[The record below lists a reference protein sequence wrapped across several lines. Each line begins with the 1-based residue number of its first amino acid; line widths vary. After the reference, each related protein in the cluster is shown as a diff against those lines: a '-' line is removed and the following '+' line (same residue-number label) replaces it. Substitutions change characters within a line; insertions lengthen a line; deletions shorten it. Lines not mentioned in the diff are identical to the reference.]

1 MFGNVWICLDIL
13 NVFGNIRTDSDVKY
27 SEMFRRVQTCSDM
40 FRHVQTCSEMFR
52 HVQICWKMFRQG
64 QTCSDMLKHIRT
76 NFDMLIH
83 IQIGNQNL
91 NVQRCSDKSVS

>member
-13 NVFGNIRTDSDVKY
+13 NVFGNIRTYSDVKY
-27 SEMFRRVQTCSDM
+27 SEMFRRVQTCSHM
-40 FRHVQTCSEMFR
+40 FT